1 MLWSQQGTFH
11 VEVKFDLLTQG
22 YVVLCGKEYNSY
34 SKRSL
39 DICLRLLGGNL

>member
-1 MLWSQQGTFH
+1 MLWSQQGIFH

-22 YVVLCGKEYNSY
+22 YVVLCRKEYNSY

-39 DICLRLLGGNL
+39 DICLHLLGGNL